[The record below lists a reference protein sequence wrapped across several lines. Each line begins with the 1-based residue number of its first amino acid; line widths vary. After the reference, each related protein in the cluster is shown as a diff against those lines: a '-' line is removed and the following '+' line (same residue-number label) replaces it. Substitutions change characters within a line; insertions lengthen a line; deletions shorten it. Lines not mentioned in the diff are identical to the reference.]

1 MSVLGQKEIRRR
13 LKRADRGC
21 EEIFREGTWK
31 KECLRSAAYDLRI
44 AKTYLIT
51 PKGTRYWPQGGP
63 GHQKMTAAFELEPGE
78 VAFVST
84 VEKLVMP
91 PDLAGNIAPRFRSA
105 REGILV
111 MGGMLV
117 DPGYN
122 GRLHFQ
128 LANVGDTTFKIT
140 PGETSVAAIQFL
152 PVIKATP
159 NLKRLPKSK
168 SLLEE
173 LFREEVKDEPL
184 EQLAYFTGVQALK
197 KEVKDLKER
206 LDDQKIALSSVHRST
221 EQLVVFGVFLVAIT
235 LFAIAVTA
243 LINSLSDGSVDETAD
258 TVAAG
263 DVTLLGA
270 GFAVLFLIVVGLACW
285 LMMRPVMEIVTKR
298 KAVDRGEDSGGK
310 ADEEAAG

>member
-1 MSVLGQKEIRRR
+1 MSVLGQREIRRR
-13 LKRADRGC
+13 LRQVDRGC
-21 EEIFREGTWK
+21 EEIFRAGTWK
-31 KECLRSAAYDLRI
+31 KDCLRSAAYDLRI

-51 PKGTRYWPQGGP
+51 PKGTRYWPKGGP
-63 GHQKMTAAFELEPGE
+63 GHKKMTAPFELEPGE

-117 DPGYN
+117 DPGYA

-128 LANVGDTTFKIT
+128 LANVGDTIFKIT

-152 PVIKATP
+152 PVIAATP
-159 NLKRLPKSK
+159 RLKRLPESK

-173 LFREEVKDEPL
+173 LFRDEVKDEPL
-184 EQLAYFTGVQALK
+184 EQLAYFTGVQSLK
-197 KEVKDLKER
+197 REVKDLKEM
-206 LDDQKIALSSVHRST
+206 LEDQKIALSSVHRST

-235 LFAIAVTA
+235 LFAIAITA

-258 TVAAG
+258 KAASA
-263 DVTLLGA
+263 DLTLMGA

-285 LMMRPVMEIVTKR
+285 WMMRPVVEVVARR
-298 KAVDRGEDSGGK
+298 KATGKDSDGEAG
-310 ADEEAAG
+310 EEAAG